1 EGDRWTC
8 YVWGLGLVEEE
19 RDGKALFYHYDLRG
33 STVALTDE
41 KGEVTDR
48 FWYGPYGE
56 LARHEGKADTP
67 FLYDGRDGVM
77 TDPNG
82 LYYMRARYYNPEIKR
97 FVSRDATWTGLDVRK
112 LNPYVYVGGNPVRFI
127 DPAGEDW
134 LDIAISVAGLGLAV
148 GAAVTEAPGLIFAGF
163 VVAVIGASWE
173 TCKYFSPE
181 TENKPEVYEVI
192 FSWVGAALEL
202 PGMVKLAGRGVGRF
216 GRFLETGES
225 LSYLYTFGYEKART
239 ATELARLAA
248 EWITGKAPKPA
259 PFWVEEVLK

>member
-41 KGEVTDR
+41 KGKVTDR

-82 LYYMRARYYNPEIKR
+82 LCYMRARYYNPEIKR
-97 FVSRDATWTGLDVRK
+97 FVSRDVVDDSAREGQSLNTYAFVR
-112 LNPYVYVGGNPVRFI
+112 GNPVNHI
-127 DPAGEDW
+127 DPSGLVTFAIGFSVSGGAGIGTTYQTILVIDFKGNVGLAKTVGGGAYAGCSAGGGLIIQTTSAETIWDLEGVGFSKEVAAGIW
-134 LDIAISVAGLGLAV
+134 FGGRAGLIGGLV
-148 GAAVTEAPGLIFAGF
+148 G
-163 VVAVIGASWE
+163 
-173 TCKYFSPE
+173 
-181 TENKPEVYEVI
+181 
-192 FSWVGAALEL
+192 
-202 PGMVKLAGRGVGRF
+202 
-216 GRFLETGES
+216 
-225 LSYLYTFGYEKART
+225 
-239 ATELARLAA
+239 
-248 EWITGKAPKPA
+248 GKATL
-259 PFWVEEVLK
+259 EEKSAWDVQ